1 MRDNPG
7 GLAASYSACLEQ
19 QRGGVV
25 KVTYHS
31 KPHRHLDF
39 HIPSLD
45 YVQMRI
51 DRNMVFMFYKTKYLK
66 TS

>member
-1 MRDNPG
+1 MVWLLRCTVPAPCFGQKCG
-7 GLAASYSACLEQ
+7 GID
-19 QRGGVV
+19 

-31 KPHRHLDF
+31 KTHGHLDF

-45 YVQMRI
+45 YVQMKI